1 MSRVGAFFAGVW
13 EFVVGD
19 DWRTAV
25 GVVAALGLTAVLAG
39 AGIAAWWVMPPAVIG
54 LLALS
59 IRRAVRAQPGRVSR
73 SSSSTNE
80 A

>member
-1 MSRVGAFFAGVW
+1 MTRAGTFLTAVW

-25 GVVAALGLTAVLAG
+25 GVVVALLVTAL
-39 AGIAAWWVMPPAVIG
+39 IAELGGSAWWVMPPAVLG

-59 IRRAVRAQPGRVSR
+59 IRRAVRSASR
-73 SSSSTNE
+73 GG
-80 A
+80 